1 MKKTILRKYAR
12 LIARVGANI
21 QKNQPVRLTAN
32 VEVYDFVTILVDECY
47 KAGASR
53 VDIEWEYQPIEKL
66 HFRHQR
72 LKTLSTVQKWQEEKL
87 KLMTEELPCR
97 IFIIS
102 DDPDGL
108 RGVNQEKMQ
117 KAKIAKY
124 PIIKPYRDAI
134 ENRHQWTIAAAPSV
148 AWAKKVFPE
157 LPKRAACEKLWEV
170 ILQSV
175 RVTETNDPEEA
186 WRLHNENFKK
196 RCDWLNAQKFE
207 RVEYK
212 SGSGTDFTAW
222 LIPEGRWVGGG
233 EITKQGVYF
242 NPNLPTEEIFTSPC
256 KGKAEGTLAAT
267 KPLSYEGQLIENF
280 SITFENGKAVSCKAE
295 KGQPLLEKMISM
307 DEGAAMLGE
316 LALIPCDSPINNC
329 GILFYETL
337 FDENASCHVA
347 LGRGFNDCIDGFL
360 DKTNEECLALGI
372 NESMIHVDFMI
383 GAPDL
388 DITGYTADGM
398 AVPIFKNG
406 EWALS
411 LSEI

>member
-1 MKKTILRKYAR
+1 MLKKYAR

-21 QKNQPVRLTAN
+21 QKGQPVRLFVN
-32 VEVYDFVTILVDECY
+32 VEAHDFAAILVEECY
-47 KAGASR
+47 RAGASR
-53 VDIEWEYQPIEKL
+53 VDVDWEYQPVEKL
-66 HFRHQR
+66 HYQHRS
-72 LKTLSTVQKWQEEKL
+72 LETLSKVLKWEEEKL

-108 RGVNQEKMQ
+108 NGVDQEKMQ
-117 KAKIAKY
+117 KARIARY

-134 ENRHQWTIAAAPSV
+134 ENRHQWTIAAAPSK

-157 LPKRAACEKLWEV
+157 LTPHAADERLWEV
-170 ILQSV
+170 ILESV
-175 RVTETNDPEEA
+175 RVTADNDPEEA
-186 WRLHNENFKK
+186 WRIHNENFRK
-196 RCDWLNAQKFE
+196 RSDWLNAHKFE
-207 RVEYK
+207 RLEYK
-212 SGSGTDFTAW
+212 SANGTDFTAW
-222 LIPEGRWVGGG
+222 LIPEGHWCGGG
-233 EITKQGVYF
+233 ETTKQGVYF

-256 KGKAEGTLAAT
+256 KGKAEGTLVST

-280 SITFENGKAVSCKAE
+280 SITFENGRAVSCKAE
-295 KGQPLLEKMISM
+295 KGQSLLEKMISM

-316 LALIPCDSPINNC
+316 LALIPCNSPINNS

-360 DKTNEECLALGI
+360 DMTNEECIALGI

-383 GAPDL
+383 GAPDMN
-388 DITGYTADGM
+388 ITGYKNGE
-398 AVPIFKNG
+398 AVPIFRNG
-406 EWALS
+406 EWANDLA
-411 LSEI
+411 